1 MEDLR
6 AVHRIDCP
14 IQATPTQATPTY
26 NCHMYDNS
34 LTLTFVTFDLN
45 NLQEIRYKMHLLTT
59 FCELFKNLGNK
70 NELLIQLFHDD
81 RDTDAEIYVNY
92 LINVSSVLHT
102 YCTVSLLL
110 WSQTTLMQES
120 KQHAFTAVTSASK
133 H

>member
-14 IQATPTQATPTY
+14 IQATPTQATPTQATPTY

-110 WSQTTLMQES
+110 
-120 KQHAFTAVTSASK
+120 
-133 H
+133 